1 MGVVLM
7 VYPVMLRVARSML
20 SPAPKQFDR
29 RDHSNTPALV
39 HHSSERAPHR
49 ERPRP
54 NGILSSHSSPV
65 LAALIFGLR
74 SARAPLPLDVSDPK
88 IVALGGQESAPK
100 YCGLALSSPSQ
111 ESAPKQRARAP
122 SCQGNAQEV
131 APLRK
136 TPADN
141 PVKSVTAATASAAR
155 SSRRQ
160 RQRQTRSSLHSR
172 V

>member
-29 RDHSNTPALV
+29 RDHSNTPASV
-39 HHSSERAPHR
+39 HHSKARVAHRGRPH
-49 ERPRP
+49 P
-54 NGILSSHSSPV
+54 NGSLSPHSSPV
-65 LAALIFGLR
+65 LTGPISPLR
-74 SARAPLPLDVSDPK
+74 SERSLLPQDAADPRTAAP
-88 IVALGGQESAPK
+88 GGQKSAPR
-100 YCGLALSSPSQ
+100 YCGLALSSPLP
-111 ESAPKQRARAP
+111 ESAPKQRARAA

-141 PVKSVTAATASAAR
+141 PVKSGTAATPSGAR
-155 SSRRQ
+155 SSRHRT
-160 RQRQTRSSLHSR
+160 QRQTRSNLHSR